1 MPVAP
6 WLRGVAEQGSMAT
19 TPQDDSMK
27 RSVWISTALVAVAA
41 AAGAAW
47 WFARGSDSAVSYRT
61 APIERGALQ
70 AAVSSSG
77 TVNPVRQV
85 SVGSQVSGQIT
96 EMLVDFN
103 SEVKSGQLIA
113 RIDPQS
119 FEYKVHQASADLEA
133 ARAAVLNAQANVAA
147 VMASVSKARLDAD
160 NAQRDLSRK
169 QDLLTQAFISQAEF
183 ENARNLAGTL
193 GEVVKVAQAQL
204 EVAKAQVAS
213 AQAVVRQREAS
224 LAQARV
230 DLEHTQIRSPV
241 DGIVIKR
248 SVDVGQTVAASLQAP
263 ELFIIARNLND
274 MQVEASIDEA
284 DVARVR
290 PGQRV
295 SFTLDA
301 MPGRTIEG
309 QVGQIRKAAVSAQ
322 NVVTYTVVIPF
333 DNPGNALLPG
343 MTANVRIVVDVRDNA
358 LKLPNAALRVRIAGV
373 EPAAAAS
380 AGGAASA
387 APTRAPSMSVAVAPV
402 DGTPGAGAA
411 AGAGGASNATGGSLR
426 ALRDR
431 LVADLA
437 LDAAQTAKIDAV
449 IAESRPRFAEL
460 RGLPDDER
468 AKARER
474 ILADMRVR
482 IAGQLTP
489 AQQAR
494 YQQLLAE
501 LGGRQTM
508 RGRIYLLGADGKPVA
523 YSVRLGISDGISTEL
538 IVPPGSPEAGVLKEG
553 ALVIVGVNAPGAESR
568 RPRSPF

>member
-1 MPVAP
+1 
-6 WLRGVAEQGSMAT
+6 
-19 TPQDDSMK
+19 MK
-27 RSVWISTALVAVAA
+27 KSVWISTALIVAA

-47 WFARGSDSAVSYRT
+47 WFARSGDSEVSYRT

-133 ARAAVLNAQANVAA
+133 ARATVVNAQANVAA
-147 VMASVSKARLDAD
+147 VMASLSKARLDAD
-160 NAQRDLSRK
+160 NAQRDLTRK
-169 QDLLTQAFISQAEF
+169 QDLLAKAFISQAEF
-183 ENARNLAGTL
+183 ESARNLAGTL

-204 EVAKAQVAS
+204 AVAQAQVAS

-224 LAQARV
+224 LSQARV

-343 MTANVRIVVDVRDNA
+343 MTANVRIVVDTRDA
-358 LKLPNAALRVRIAGV
+358 VLKVPNAAVRYERSFFEKIIA
-373 EPAAAAS
+373 
-380 AGGAASA
+380 
-387 APTRAPSMSVAVAPV
+387 
-402 DGTPGAGAA
+402 
-411 AGAGGASNATGGSLR
+411 SLG
-426 ALRDR
+426 
-431 LVADLA
+431 
-437 LDAAQTAKIDAV
+437 
-449 IAESRPRFAEL
+449 P
-460 RGLPDDER
+460 
-468 AKARER
+468 
-474 ILADMRVR
+474 
-482 IAGQLTP
+482 
-489 AQQAR
+489 
-494 YQQLLAE
+494 
-501 LGGRQTM
+501 
-508 RGRIYLLGADGKPVA
+508 
-523 YSVRLGISDGISTEL
+523 
-538 IVPPGSPEAGVLKEG
+538 SPET
-553 ALVIVGVNAPGAESR
+553 R
-568 RPRSPF
+568 T